1 MNRMY
6 RKLKAPMNLQ
16 FEITSVCNEKCLHCY
31 NYWRDDND
39 PANNFQ
45 MPKELFDLCMD
56 EIIKNEVLHV
66 IFTGGE
72 PLTNFDVLLHGV
84 KRATAAGLSVSCN
97 SNLLIATRE
106 KLRLLKEAGLPHI
119 LTSLNSHNPETNDK
133 IVSHRGAFETISHNI
148 RLAVQTGIKISTNMI
163 ITRHN
168 IHDIYETGKLSH
180 ELGAQKFHI
189 TRVITPTYIKAQNKG
204 DFTIE
209 QEALM
214 VILDQLSR
222 VKSDFPIGVKTLIP
236 IPLCALKDLDA
247 YSNIIGRPCAAGKR
261 AMSIDCNGHAHACW
275 HMVESFGDITKIGL
289 KQAWDQMQKWRS
301 GELIPDDCQS
311 CPVLP
316 LCGAGCRLSMQAF
329 GGNLSSPDLL
339 RLGHQNIIR
348 PYSGRV
354 GVDDMDTDFEN
365 ILTQYEASLT
375 PELYRSIEKD
385 TYVVAK
391 GIRIRDENGFG
402 VVSIVAGTSFFLED
416 RYTTLLKQLQKT
428 ESFTLD
434 DVGQEHKK
442 VLAYLAT
449 KNVIQK
455 A

>member
-1 MNRMY
+1 
-6 RKLKAPMNLQ
+6 MNLQ

-39 PANNFQ
+39 PASNFK
-45 MPKELFDLCMD
+45 MPKELFDVCMD
-56 EIIKNEVLHV
+56 EIIKNQVLHV

-72 PLTNFDVLLHGV
+72 PFTNFEVLLHGV
-84 KRATAAGLSVSCN
+84 KKATAAGLSVSCN
-97 SNLLIATRE
+97 SNLLIANRE

-119 LTSLNSHNPETNDK
+119 LTSLNSSNPETNDK
-133 IVSHRGAFETISHNI
+133 IVSHKGAFEKIKNNI
-148 RLAVQTGIKISTNMI
+148 KLSVQSGIKISTNMI

-168 IHDIYETGKLSH
+168 IHDIYETGRLSY
-180 ELGAQKFHI
+180 ELGAKKFHV
-189 TRVITPTYIKAQNKG
+189 TRVITPTYIKDEYNK

-214 VILDQLSR
+214 LILDQISR

-236 IPLCALKDLDA
+236 IPLCALKELDK

-289 KQAWDQMQKWRS
+289 KKAWDNMHKWRS
-301 GELIPDDCQS
+301 GELIPDDCQF
-311 CPVLP
+311 CPSLP

-339 RLGHQNIIR
+339 RLGHQNIKR
-348 PYSGRV
+348 PYTGRV
-354 GVDDMDTDFEN
+354 GVDDMDTEFDN
-365 ILTQYEASLT
+365 ILKQYEASFT
-375 PELYRSIEKD
+375 PELYSSIEKD
-385 TYVVAK
+385 AYVVAK
-391 GIRIRDENGFG
+391 GIRIRDEDGFG

-416 RYTTLLKQLQKT
+416 TYTTMLKKLQKKD
-428 ESFTLD
+428 SFTLD

-442 VLAYLAT
+442 ALAYLAI